1 MQLAITVG
9 ASCSLIPEK
18 PLDVCRES
26 KDAHARDENTFNICQ
41 PNHQFKAE
49 NDTMYKLNKLQFYCF
64 DKKSHIQIC
73 GLHGAS
79 VKLSLVCLS
88 HLCHH

>member
-26 KDAHARDENTFNICQ
+26 KDAHARDEDTFNICQ

-49 NDTMYKLNKLQFYCF
+49 NDTMYKLNTL
-64 DKKSHIQIC
+64 
-73 GLHGAS
+73 
-79 VKLSLVCLS
+79 
-88 HLCHH
+88 